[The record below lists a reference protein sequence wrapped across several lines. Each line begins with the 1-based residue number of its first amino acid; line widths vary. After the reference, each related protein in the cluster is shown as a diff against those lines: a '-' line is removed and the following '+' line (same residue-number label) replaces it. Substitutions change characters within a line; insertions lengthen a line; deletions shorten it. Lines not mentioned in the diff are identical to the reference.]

1 MDKKKECAFGLWP
14 SVVTAADS
22 GQKTRLED
30 VQFNAADGTVLWLEG
45 RSGTGVL
52 VRQSPGDARRDLT
65 GPILSVR
72 GGIGYGGGEF
82 TTHGGDIYFAEKS
95 GLLYRQNLEVGQ
107 PRAITPAYGAFA
119 DPQVSPD
126 GQWVLSVFSDGQT
139 DLLSLIESNGN
150 EWPVQLVKGADFYTS
165 PRWHPAG
172 KFIAWI
178 EWNHPNMP
186 WDGSQLMLGR
196 LEGNPPHLVDS
207 HSVAG
212 DIDQSVYQPQFSS
225 DGRYLSYIVSTEEWE
240 DLVLL
245 ELQTGDTRILV
256 EGDGFHLSEPG
267 WVQGMR
273 SYGWTGDNH
282 EILYIRNHGGF
293 ASLWRVDIESG
304 ETSQINTSPFTWLS
318 QLSVSSHTSETVF
331 LASAPGIPPRVVK
344 WDESGLHTVAYS
356 DTERL
361 PEGYYSE
368 PRLLQ
373 WTVDDGSLVYGTY
386 YPPANPDYTSDGLP
400 PAILYIHGGPTSIQP
415 VTYSAERVFFTS
427 RGYAWLDVN
436 YRGSSGF
443 GRTYLQSLRN
453 RWGETDVQDAAG
465 AAKALAEQGLADPNK
480 LIIRGGSAGGY
491 TVLNA
496 LIHHPGVFKAGVCL
510 YGVSN
515 LFTLAQDTHK
525 FELHYTDSMVG
536 PLPQAAG
543 KYHDW
548 SPVFHADKIQDAL
561 AIFQGSIDKVVP
573 PSQSEEIVN
582 AVRGR
587 GIPLIYKVFEGE
599 GHGFRKAES
608 LSDYYRDVERFLQ
621 QFVLFAP

>member
-1 MDKKKECAFGLWP
+1 MENKKERAFGLWP
-14 SVVTAADS
+14 SAVTAADAS
-22 GQKTRLED
+22 QKTRFED
-30 VQFNAADGTVLWLEG
+30 VQFNMSDDTIVWVEG

-52 VRQSPGDARRDLT
+52 VQQKSGEARRDLT
-65 GPILSVR
+65 GSGLSVR

-82 TTHGGDIYFAEKS
+82 STHDGDVFFAEKS
-95 GLLYRQNLEVGQ
+95 GQLYRMNLETGH
-107 PRAITPAYGAFA
+107 PKAITPGYGAFA

-139 DLLSLIESNGN
+139 DLLSLVESNGN
-150 EWPVQLVKGADFYTS
+150 EWPAQLVRGADFYMS

-172 KFIAWI
+172 KFIAWV

-196 LEGNPPHLVDS
+196 LEGNPPQMVDS

-212 DIDQSVYQPQFSS
+212 DVDQSVYQPQFSS
-225 DGRYLSYIVSTEEWE
+225 DGRYLSYIVSNQEWE

-245 ELQTGDTRILV
+245 ELQTGETRVLV

-267 WVQGMR
+267 WVQGIR
-273 SYGWTGDNH
+273 FYGWTNDNR
-282 EILYIRNHGGF
+282 EILYIRNHGGL

-304 ETSQINTSPFTWLS
+304 ETLQIEITPYTWIS
-318 QLSVSSHTSETVF
+318 QLSVSNHSQEAVF
-331 LASAPGIPPRVVK
+331 LGSAPGIPSRVVR
-344 WDESGLHTVAYS
+344 WDEAGLHTVAYS

-361 PEGYYSE
+361 PAEYYSE
-368 PRLLQ
+368 AQPLQ

-386 YPPANPDYTSDGLP
+386 YPPANPDFTSEGLP

-415 VTYSAERVFFTS
+415 VAFSAERVFFTS

-436 YRGSSGF
+436 YRGSSGY
-443 GRTYLQSLRN
+443 GRTYLQSLRH
-453 RWGETDVQDAAG
+453 RWGETDVEDAAG
-465 AAKALAEQGLADPNK
+465 AAKALIDNGLANPKK
-480 LIIRGGSAGGY
+480 LVIRGGSAGGY

-496 LIHHPGVFKAGVCL
+496 LIHHPGVFKAGLCL

-515 LFTLAQDTHK
+515 LFTLVQDTHK
-525 FELHYTDSMVG
+525 FELHYNDSMVG
-536 PLPQAAG
+536 PLPEAAE
-543 KYHDW
+543 KYHAW
-548 SPVFHADKIQDAL
+548 SPVFHAAKIQDAL
-561 AIFQGSIDKVVP
+561 AIFQGSIDRVVP

-587 GIPLIYKVFEGE
+587 GIPLIYKVYEGE
-599 GHGFRKAES
+599 GHGFRKAET
-608 LSDYYRDVERFLQ
+608 LSDYYHEVERFLQ
-621 QFVLFAP
+621 QFVLFAE